1 MKILFLH
8 GWKSVPGGVKPTY
21 LRDRG
26 NEVIN
31 PKLDDDDFEYAFQV
45 AQQQFDIHQPDIVI
59 GSSRGGALAMNLRT
73 GGKPRVLLCPA
84 WKKWGQVKT
93 IPLNT
98 LVLHSREDEVIPFE
112 DSEELIRRSGLS
124 NDNLI
129 EVGRDHRMAD
139 SDSLATMWW
148 ACQLLQSGEILPQGD
163 EPTGPLALASEEA
176 SYVCDSCGEE
186 IVVPLDLSEGALQRY
201 VEDCPVCC
209 NPNVIH
215 VRIDDDGTVTLW
227 SEPEQDHE

>member
-8 GWKSVPGGVKPTY
+8 GWMSVPGGVKPSF

-26 NEVIN
+26 NDVIN
-31 PKLDDDDFEYAFQV
+31 PKLDDDDFELALNQ
-45 AQQQFDIHQPDIVI
+45 AQQQFDLHHPEIVV
-59 GSSRGGALAMNLRT
+59 GSSRGGALAMNLEM
-73 GGKPRVLLCPA
+73 GGVPRVLLCPA
-84 WKKWGQVKT
+84 WKKWGRVKT
-93 IPLNT
+93 VPSNAF
-98 LVLHSREDEVIPFE
+98 VLHSREDEIIPFE

-129 EVGRDHRMAD
+129 EVGRDHRLAD

-148 ACQLLQSGEILPQGD
+148 ACQLLQSGEVLPQGD
-163 EPTGPLALASEEA
+163 EPSGHVAGAHEEA
-176 SYVCDSCGEE
+176 NYICDSCGEE
-186 IVVPLDLSEGALQRY
+186 IVVPLDMSEGALQRY

-215 VRIDDDGTVTLW
+215 VRVDDDGIVTLW